1 MEAFHKRYMSSNA
14 ACKKWVDMVSK
25 KKIDMIAPQHGA
37 VFRGESV
44 KKFLEWFRNLKCGV
58 DLIDN
63 LYSL

>member
-1 MEAFHKRYMSSNA
+1 
-14 ACKKWVDMVSK
+14 MVSK
-25 KKIDMIAPQHGA
+25 RKIDMIAPQHGA